1 MNRKPNSAER
11 VERTLI
17 MARRTLTEP
26 KAAFAGVIPDISF
39 ARFRAS
45 MATLNAERI
54 LSLPSCRWDFEA
66 IVETRSRRKET
77 VRHRGCEG
85 EAEPNLGMS
94 CNRICLVQTQ
104 PFEEEILK
112 QMSSRMH
119 LPIAQILRF
128 ATNTNAPCDSYLPHH
143 GQTETDTKR
152 TCRCS
157 WVRQPRARSVLG
169 TSLPT
174 AQPEVYHRKSF
185 PSRSLNSPLMS
196 NAVVRCVG
204 FFLCRASDRCCLNA
218 LRGREYW
225 RGSTWTCWKNVC
237 WPTQFRTW
245 TIFAVS
251 GA

>member
-54 LSLPSCRWDFEA
+54 LSLHSCRWDFEA

-94 CNRICLVQTQ
+94 AAIEYASCKHSHLRKR
-104 PFEEEILK
+104 ILK
-112 QMSSRMH
+112 WMSSPMH

-128 ATNTNAPCDSYLPHH
+128 ATNINAPCDSNLPHH
-143 GQTETDTKR
+143 GQTEVDTKR

-157 WVRQPRARSVLG
+157 WVRQPRARPVLG

-174 AQPEVYHRKSF
+174 ARPEVYHRMSC
-185 PSRSLNSPLMS
+185 PSRSLNSPPMS

-204 FFLCRASDRCCLNA
+204 LFTVL
-218 LRGREYW
+218 
-225 RGSTWTCWKNVC
+225 
-237 WPTQFRTW
+237 
-245 TIFAVS
+245 
-251 GA
+251 